1 MLEIIFQG
9 FIAGLVI
16 FLLFCWC
23 PPLYLFFCLIIVKNL
38 IVSGEIVWLITLWP
52 IITILCLP
60 KSIKDKW
67 QKETEIRKKSKKQK
81 PTIVYRHSN
90 STTKKTTA
98 TKNPSYKTVS
108 YTRKPTKEEIKR
120 ERNKMTAKVRE
131 RILMRDNYTC
141 QICGLSRKDEPHLA
155 LHVDHIIPV
164 SKGGKTVDSNLQCL
178 CWQCNLKKSN
188 KTP

>member
-1 MLEIIFQG
+1 MSTVIIIILALATIEIWG
-9 FIAGLVI
+9 P
-16 FLLFCWC
+16 LFV
-23 PPLYLFFCLIIVKNL
+23 LFL
-38 IVSGEIVWLITLWP
+38 IVCAIASLFSPNE
-52 IITILCLP
+52 
-60 KSIKDKW
+60 K
-67 QKETEIRKKSKKQK
+67 
-81 PTIVYRHSN
+81 

-120 ERNKMTAKVRE
+120 ERNKMNAKVRE

-155 LHVDHIIPV
+155 LHVDHIVPV
-164 SKGGKTVDSNLQCL
+164 SKGGKTIDSNLQCL
-178 CWQCNLKKSN
+178 CWQCNLKKSD